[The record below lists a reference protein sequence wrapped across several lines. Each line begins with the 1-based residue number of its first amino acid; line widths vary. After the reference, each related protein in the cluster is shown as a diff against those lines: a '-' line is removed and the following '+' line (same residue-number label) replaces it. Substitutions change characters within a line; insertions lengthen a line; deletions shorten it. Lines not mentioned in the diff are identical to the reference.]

1 MRPAERHSRNTVHN
15 LDGGG
20 ATLSRAV
27 SELPF
32 RIVAPHPERPIAINR
47 GGITSAQRNGSDI
60 IHYHF
65 WLIVAAVVS
74 RPVAKLAMRILTPH
88 PERSV
93 ALDCGGMQI
102 AERNA
107 DNIVHDLCGSESM
120 RRSHILVANHAPP
133 VVAPH
138 PKLSVIFDG
147 SRKICSES
155 NARNIVHELVRRTR
169 VIITRAQQISKLK
182 YVVTAPGPKLSI
194 LGDSSRMILACR
206 GDGVSERQRLG

>member
-65 WLIVAAVVS
+65 WLIVGVVVS
-74 RPVAKLAMRILTPH
+74 RPVAKLAMRILAPR
-88 PERSV
+88 PKRSV
-93 ALDCGGMQI
+93 ALDGGGMKI

-107 DNIVHDLCGSESM
+107 DDIVHELCGSESM
-120 RRSHILVANHAPP
+120 GTARILVTDHALP
-133 VVAPH
+133 VPAPR
-138 PKLSVIFDG
+138 PKLPVIFDG

-155 NARNIVHELVRRTR
+155 NARNIVHKLVRRTR
-169 VIITRAQQISKLK
+169 VIITRAQQISELK
-182 YVVTAPGPKLSI
+182 FLVTAPDPKLSI
-194 LGDSSRMILACR
+194 LGDRSRMILACR